1 MNYGFTW
8 NDICK
13 ILTLPY
19 ESETF
24 TLIMKTDEY
33 MEKQLNCKISWITL
47 GLGYKNL

>member
-19 ESETF
+19 ENETF

-33 MEKQLNCKISWITL
+33 MEKSSVNE
-47 GLGYKNL
+47 KNTKYSE